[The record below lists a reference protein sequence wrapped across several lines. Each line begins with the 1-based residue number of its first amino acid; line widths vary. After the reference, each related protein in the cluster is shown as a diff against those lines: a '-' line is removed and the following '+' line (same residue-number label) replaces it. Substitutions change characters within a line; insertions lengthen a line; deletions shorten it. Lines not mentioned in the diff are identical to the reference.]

1 MKSPDELKE
10 IEALL
15 KTIDINLYIWV
26 IIKIFNKFQS
36 DFEFLFERKINY
48 FDETL
53 NIIQRCETLIDV
65 KKELTRLILVL
76 PTDLSLK
83 KKFLKELPFLY
94 PNAEFRTFL
103 KKINSEKRLADFI
116 YYSLDDSIDISFNK
130 RNNEKKLIELLI
142 ASPPQKVIFYN
153 DELVYFYS
161 NNSPLLA
168 NLYLVKKY
176 IEQDNC
182 KKFFNTYLTI
192 FIQIKK
198 QSKTIIENHIQ
209 NEEFSQWLFDYIE
222 KNIIASEMSY
232 RTTYIPYTIDERK
245 SFMLHQLDLWYTLD
259 IRRYH
264 QVLKKIQSTWNK
276 RSHDARKRSL
286 RLDSMKK

>member
-10 IEALL
+10 IEVLL
-15 KTIDINLYIWV
+15 NKIDINLYIWV
-26 IIKIFNKFQS
+26 TIKTFNKFQRDS
-36 DFEFLFERKINY
+36 EILFGRKIYY
-48 FDETL
+48 FNETL
-53 NIIQRCETLIDV
+53 KVIQRCETLIDV
-65 KKELTRLILVL
+65 KKELTTLILGL

-83 KKFLKELPFLY
+83 KKFLKELPFEY
-94 PNAEFRTFL
+94 PYAEFRTSL
-103 KKINSEKRLADFI
+103 KKIHSEKRLADFI
-116 YYSLDDSIDISFNK
+116 YYFLDHSIDIPSNK
-130 RNNEKKLIELLI
+130 NNNKQLTELLI
-142 ASPPQKVIFYN
+142 ASPQKKVIFYN

-168 NLYLVKKY
+168 NLYLVEKY
-176 IEQDNC
+176 IEQNNC

-209 NEEFSQWLFDYIE
+209 NKEFSQWLFDYIE